1 MKLPWSRWSVP
12 ARWLDCAIVA
22 AWLVVLEIENATI
35 GLRGDWVALGG
46 LLVAGLA
53 LAARWRRRA
62 PRAFVAAVL
71 SLSSA
76 LVAVWS
82 VNGVAANASI
92 TPLYVLILV
101 PYAAARASS
110 HPVAMTSLTAA
121 LVWGIGLSI
130 WTGPTPAASYISI
143 VAVPAAA
150 WAVGRWL
157 QARQVLNTEL
167 ANTTEQIEAERES
180 RIRLAIADERTRV
193 ARELHQLVAGK
204 LSAMVIQAEAAELLL
219 EADAVAADRAMAAV
233 EQSGRD
239 ALADMRRMLG
249 VLRHTEALA
258 PLTPQPG
265 IGQLYA
271 LVDAA
276 RANARSIALSVEGEP
291 GPLPASVDLAVYRL
305 VEEALQASGTGHTR
319 VQLRFTDGGVELEIS
334 APGSDIAPQWPTLA
348 MRERAAI
355 CAGTVNSHALQH
367 SRQLS
372 VKLPRRFEEALA

>member
-12 ARWLDCAIVA
+12 ARWLDWAIVA
-22 AWLVVLEIENATI
+22 AWLVALEIENATI
-35 GLRGDWVALGG
+35 GLRGDWAALGG
-46 LLVAGLA
+46 LLAAGLA
-53 LAARWRRRA
+53 LAARCRRRA

-82 VNGVAANASI
+82 VNGVATNASI
-92 TPLYVLILV
+92 TPLYVLIFV

-110 HPVAMTSLTAA
+110 HPVAMTSLAAA
-121 LVWGIGLSI
+121 LVWGIGLGI
-130 WTGPTPAASYISI
+130 WTGTTPTASYISI

-167 ANTTEQIEAERES
+167 ANTTEQIEAQRES

-276 RANARSIALSVEGEP
+276 RANGRSIELSVEGEP

-305 VEEALQASGTGHTR
+305 VEEALETNGTGHTHI
-319 VQLRFTDGGVELEIS
+319 QLRFTDGGVELEIT

-372 VKLPRRFEEALA
+372 VNLPRRFEEALA